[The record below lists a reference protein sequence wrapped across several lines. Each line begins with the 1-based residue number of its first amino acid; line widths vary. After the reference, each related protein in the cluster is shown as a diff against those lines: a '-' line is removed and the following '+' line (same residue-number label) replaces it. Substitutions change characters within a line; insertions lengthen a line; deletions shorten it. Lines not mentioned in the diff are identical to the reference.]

1 MPEPVVLRLHRR
13 ELLAAH
19 RQAVA
24 DGAVPDLV
32 RELLGDRGD
41 DSVPCPLCDSQCADP
56 PFLCVVDPHH
66 DPDFILGA
74 PLCPSCA
81 ALPPLVRVARCLRML
96 RKMRI
101 RR

>member
-1 MPEPVVLRLHRR
+1 VLRLHRR

-24 DGAVPDLV
+24 DGAVADLV
-32 RELLGDRGD
+32 RDLLGEREGP
-41 DSVPCPLCDSQCADP
+41 VACLLCDLPSADP
-56 PFLCVVDPHH
+56 PFLEVVDPAS
-66 DPDFILGA
+66 DPHNQFILGC

-81 ALPPLVRVARCLRML
+81 ALPPLVRASRCLRML